1 MNNTWIKLHRNIID
15 WEWFHDKN
23 CLMLLIYL
31 NCRVNIVD
39 KKWQGIVIK
48 RGSMVLSWETLS
60 NGINLSTQQCRT
72 AMKKL
77 VDSGEVVTESTN
89 RYTLVS
95 VAKWEKMQHEQQT
108 DNKQITNKQQTDNK
122 QITTTKERKESKEEK
137 ERREVLDIWLNY
149 RKEIKKPIKS
159 KSTIEALINK
169 IELNGLEKSNAVIG
183 TSIENGW
190 QGLFWDKVQN
200 KKNNTDPIKN
210 LTF

>member
-15 WEWFHDKN
+15 WEWFHDRN

-31 NCRVNIVD
+31 NCRVNIED

-60 NGINLSTQQCRT
+60 CGVKLSIQQCRT

-77 VDSGEVVTESTN
+77 VDSGEVITASTN
-89 RYTLVS
+89 RYTMVTLV
-95 VAKWEKMQHEQQT
+95 KWDKMQHKQQT

-122 QITTTKERKESKEEK
+122 QITTTKERKERK
-137 ERREVLDIWLNY
+137 ERKEKDFKKSLQPFLEAFGKDTLNDFYLYWSEMKPNGKKMRYEMEKTFDIKRRLDRW
-149 RKEIKKPIKS
+149 S
-159 KSTIEALINK
+159 KN
-169 IELNGLEKSNAVIG
+169 N
-183 TSIENGW
+183 
-190 QGLFWDKVQN
+190 FN
-200 KKNNTDPIKN
+200 KKGNIDPIKN